1 MINAPAVCDGRR
13 ILRLFFEQQSVV
25 QYEKELYFLFHE
37 SVPVAVEI

>member
-13 ILRLFFEQQSVV
+13 ILRLFCHKPPVV